1 MLNDDFKNLQV
12 GDLVF
17 VYYQSSTYIKPV
29 QKITPSGLIKVDGNL
44 FNQNGRI
51 RGGGSY
57 CTTRIEIATPEKIEE
72 FRQRVY
78 IKRIINNLKKLTTED
93 ITIEQ
98 AKEINRILESK
109 EVNEID

>member
-17 VYYQSSTYIKPV
+17 VYYYSKTCIRPV
-29 QKITPSGLIKVDGNL
+29 QKITPTGLIKVDGNL

-51 RGGGSY
+51 RGGDSY

-72 FRQRVY
+72 FQQRVY
-78 IKRIINNLKKLTTED
+78 IKRIINNLKNLTTED
-93 ITIEQ
+93 ITIKQ
-98 AKEINRILESK
+98 AKEINRILEFEK
-109 EVNEID
+109 